1 MTNSFQ
7 QDKTKCNFFLLYA
20 FLFRCKKCGSWMSPF
35 WSTIARLNI
44 DVKNSFFYFMPY
56 ECYLKSFFEP
66 HLSTHDWT
74 SQLTFCQ
81 TKPFVHTLIKAAM
94 LYWNGTTTIAT
105 FLMPHAPKS
114 STSLPSLKIPLFYL
128 KPIFFDVKNTK

>member
-1 MTNSFQ
+1 
-7 QDKTKCNFFLLYA
+7 
-20 FLFRCKKCGSWMSPF
+20 MS
-35 WSTIARLNI
+35 
-44 DVKNSFFYFMPY
+44 KNSFFCFMPY
-56 ECYLKSFFEP
+56 QCYLKSFFEP
-66 HLSTHDWT
+66 YLSTHYWT

-81 TKPFVHTLIKAAM
+81 TKAFVDTLIKAAM

-128 KPIFFDVKNTK
+128 KPIFFWCQKYKIMHFFLILQRLNSIVLPFVYSFKFHLSYPSSLPMII

>member
-1 MTNSFQ
+1 MWTLNV
-7 QDKTKCNFFLLYA
+7 
-20 FLFRCKKCGSWMSPF
+20 
-35 WSTIARLNI
+35 TILVYYCQI
-44 DVKNSFFYFMPY
+44 KYQCQKNSFFCFMPY
-56 ECYLKSFFEP
+56 QCYLKSFFEP
-66 HLSTHDWT
+66 YLSTHDWT

-81 TKPFVHTLIKAAM
+81 TKAFVDTLIKAAM

-128 KPIFFDVKNTK
+128 KPIFFLMSKIQNNAFFFNIATTQFDCITICI